1 MRTTVALEDELLA
14 TASKWTG
21 IDNKSELLNFVLK
34 EYIRREAGR
43 RLAEMGGSM
52 PDIELTP
59 RGERSGRVPEVTFA
73 GKAIAEIQSMKVA
86 EE

>member
-1 MRTTVALEDELLA
+1 MRTTVALEDDLLA

-21 IDNKSELLNFVLK
+21 IENKSELLNFVLK

-59 RGERSGRVPEVTFA
+59 RGDRSNRVPVTFA
-73 GKAIAEIQSMKVA
+73 GKPSAKIQSMKVA
-86 EE
+86 KE